1 MYTSEKRSGTKSA
14 LTLAELHRYHSALY
28 DKGRVYPKSNQP
40 LLPTV
45 ANLLSMQCKI
55 EISKDQPHIGNSI
68 SSAQN

>member
-45 ANLLSMQCKI
+45 ANLLSMQCKM
-55 EISKDQPHIGNSI
+55 
-68 SSAQN
+68 